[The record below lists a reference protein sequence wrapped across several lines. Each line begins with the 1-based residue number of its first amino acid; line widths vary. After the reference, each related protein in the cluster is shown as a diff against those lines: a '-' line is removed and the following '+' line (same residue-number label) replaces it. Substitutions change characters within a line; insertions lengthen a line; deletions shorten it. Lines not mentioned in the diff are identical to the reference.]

1 VRTGLKKHI
10 ALRRLPPRVAWFYFR
25 ARRVAADR
33 EDDFSI
39 RSVAR
44 PFELG
49 QLIKLAKGKKDVV
62 EIGTGTAWTAIALA
76 LADGNRSVAT
86 YDPITRPERNRYL
99 DLVPGSVRAR
109 IQFLEA
115 GGEGGPKHGGGPAEL
130 LFLDS
135 SHERQETLD
144 TFRAWEP
151 ALAPGAVIAFH
162 DYGAEAYPGVKQ
174 AIDELGLEGEV
185 LGPLFLWRKP

>member
-1 VRTGLKKHI
+1 MRTGLRKHI

-25 ARRVAADR
+25 ARRLAAASD
-33 EDDFSI
+33 DDFSI

-49 QLIKLAKGKKDVV
+49 QLIRLARGKKNVV

-76 LADGNRSVAT
+76 LADRDRSVAT
-86 YDPITRPERNRYL
+86 YDPITRTERNRYL

-109 IQFLEA
+109 IQFIEA

-151 ALAPGAVIAFH
+151 ALAPGAVVAFH
-162 DYGAEAYPGVKQ
+162 DYGAEAYPGVKE
-174 AIDELGLEGEV
+174 AIEELGLEGEV
-185 LGPLFLWRKP
+185 RGPLFLCRKP